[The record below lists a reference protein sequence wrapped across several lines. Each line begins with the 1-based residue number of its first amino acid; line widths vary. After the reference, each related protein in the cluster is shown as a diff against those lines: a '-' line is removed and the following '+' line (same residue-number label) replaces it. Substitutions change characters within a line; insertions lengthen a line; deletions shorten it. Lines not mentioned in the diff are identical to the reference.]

1 MIKITKSRKR
11 AKINKSELNE
21 ITSSSRESEIQNNN
35 NNNTIENAKNLY
47 NSRQKNIDL
56 LNDNSTIRSGAIYE
70 ANKKTTRTENT
81 NA

>member
-56 LNDNSTIRSGAIYE
+56 LNDSSTIRSGAIYE

>member
-47 NSRQKNIDL
+47 NSRQKIIDL
-56 LNDNSTIRSGAIYE
+56 LNDNSTISSGAIYE

>member
-35 NNNTIENAKNLY
+35 NNTKENAKNLY
-47 NSRQKNIDL
+47 NSRQKIIDL
-56 LNDNSTIRSGAIYE
+56 LNDNSTIRSEAIYE